1 MWAYG
6 VNKDI
11 VANLQKIPLADRKP
25 SDGVIRLEVPEPI
38 LNDDE
43 VLIKVKASALNYNSI
58 WSSLSHPISPFQLI
72 NNHIA
77 RNECDISHQQDYAI
91 FGSDASGIIAKT
103 GKNVRNW
110 KEGDEVIVIVHC
122 NVINTEE
129 PIAQVDGMLATSQS
143 IWGYETNYGAFAE
156 YCKVKTSQLIRK
168 PKHINWNIAGSFCLT
183 LSTAYR
189 MLISQNGV
197 ELKAGQNC
205 LIWGASGGLGNFAIQ
220 LSKLVGAN
228 PIAVVSSDE
237 KEKLCTSLGAEV
249 VINRSKDDFG
259 NFIMANGEPNYLSW
273 RKAKKTLEKK
283 GVHDLEVVFEH
294 VGRDTFGL
302 SLFLLSKGGKVVTC
316 AASSGFN
323 SVIDLRYLWMSVKKI
338 IGSHFANYHEAQ
350 QAAQLVFDSKINP
363 LIHSANPISDLPK
376 MMDAMYSNS
385 TYGKIV
391 FLHE

>member
-6 VNKDI
+6 INKE
-11 VANLQKIPLADRKP
+11 AANNLQKIPLAQRKP
-25 SDGVIRLEVPEPI
+25 SDGLIKMDVPEPV

-43 VLIKVKASALNYNSI
+43 VLIKVKSSALNYNSI

-72 NNHIA
+72 NQHIA
-77 RNECDISHQQDYAI
+77 RNPRDIDHQQDYAI
-91 FGSDASGIIAKT
+91 FGSDASGVITKI

-110 KEGDEVIVIVHC
+110 KEGDEVIVHC
-122 NVINTEE
+122 NVIDMED
-129 PIAQVDGMLATSQS
+129 PLAQIDGMLPKSQS

-156 YCKVKTSQLIRK
+156 FAKVKSSQLIRK
-168 PKHINWNIAGSFCLT
+168 PTHLSWEVAGSFCLT

-197 ELKAGQNC
+197 AIRPGQNC

-220 LSKLVGAN
+220 LTKLVGAN

-237 KEKLCTSLGAEV
+237 KAELCKNLGASV
-249 VINRSKDDFG
+249 VINRIKDDFG
-259 NFIMANGEPNYLSW
+259 DLVMTNGEPNYLAW

-283 GVHDLEVVFEH
+283 GIYDLDIVFEH
-294 VGRDTFGL
+294 VGRNTLGA
-302 SLFLLSKGGKVVTC
+302 SLFLLSRGGQVVTC

-323 SVIDLRYLWMSVKKI
+323 ATIDLRYLWMSLKKI
-338 IGSHFANYHEAQ
+338 IGSHFANYYEAEK
-350 QAAQLVFDSKINP
+350 AAQLVFDKKITP
-363 LIHSANPISDLPK
+363 LLHSINHIDKLPK
-376 MMDAMYSNS
+376 MMDAMHSNS

>member
-25 SDGVIRLEVPEPI
+25 SDGVIKMEVPEPI

-72 NNHIA
+72 NGHIA
-77 RNECDISHQQDYAI
+77 RNPHDISHQQDYAI
-91 FGSDASGIIAKT
+91 FGSDASGIIVKT
-103 GKNVRNW
+103 GKDAHGW
-110 KEGDEVIVIVHC
+110 KEGDEVVVHC
-122 NVINTEE
+122 NVIDTKE
-129 PIAQVDGMLATSQS
+129 PIAQVDGMLANSQS

-168 PKHINWNIAGSFCLT
+168 PANISWEVAGSFSLT

-189 MLISQNGV
+189 MLISPNGA
-197 ELKAGQNC
+197 ELRAGQNC

-220 LSKLVGAN
+220 LANLIGAN

-237 KEKLCTSLGAEV
+237 KEELCKNLGAKI
-249 VINRSKDDFG
+249 VINRSKDDFS
-259 NFIMANGEPNYLSW
+259 NFILANGEPNYLSW

-283 GVHDLEVVFEH
+283 GINDLEVVFEH
-294 VGRDTFGL
+294 VGRDTLGL

-323 SVIDLRYLWMSVKKI
+323 ATIDLRYLWMSVKKL

-350 QAAQLVFDSKINP
+350 QAAKLVFDGKINP
-363 LIHSANPISDLPK
+363 LIHSVNPINKLPE
-376 MMDAMYSNS
+376 MMDAMYSNA